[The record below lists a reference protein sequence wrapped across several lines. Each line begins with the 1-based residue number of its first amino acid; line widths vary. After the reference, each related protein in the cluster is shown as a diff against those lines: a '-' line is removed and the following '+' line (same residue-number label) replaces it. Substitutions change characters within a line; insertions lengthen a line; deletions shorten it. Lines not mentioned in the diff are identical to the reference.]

1 MEKQATPKGAGIQMV
16 MLFLYMVINFADK
29 LVLQIAAIPIMTELH
44 LSPEEYGSIGSY
56 FFLCLTIA
64 GLGVGFLA
72 NRWPTKIMILIMA
85 LTWAIVQFPMMGTVG
100 FGTIVICRMLLGLG
114 EGGAAW
120 VATHGIYKWYP
131 DHKRAMPTAWL
142 SQGSAVGVVVA
153 VPALTW
159 IVVHV
164 SWHAAFGTMGLVGL
178 IWSAAWYF
186 IGKEGPLV
194 EPPAVVNMSDRVP
207 YSKLLLS
214 RTFFGCVIAVF
225 GAYWTLSLAITW
237 FVPFM
242 VKGLGFEQSLGS
254 NLSVLPWAVGAI
266 TVISGGFLSTAL
278 VARGVSSK
286 VARAML
292 GTLPLAIGG
301 IIMLFLPVSGGGWS
315 AVILLMI
322 GTGLTGPIYVV
333 CAPMLGEFVPDS
345 QRAGVIATFGSLYV
359 CSGIIAPSVMGYLVQ
374 HGVTQLDG
382 YYSGFQFAGGLQ
394 LVCGLLAMWLM
405 APAVDRARVRLLR
418 GVVPAE

>member
-1 MEKQATPKGAGIQMV
+1 M
-16 MLFLYMVINFADK
+16 
-29 LVLQIAAIPIMTELH
+29 
-44 LSPEEYGSIGSY
+44 
-56 FFLCLTIA
+56 
-64 GLGVGFLA
+64 
-72 NRWPTKIMILIMA
+72 
-85 LTWAIVQFPMMGTVG
+85 
-100 FGTIVICRMLLGLG
+100 
-114 EGGAAW
+114 
-120 VATHGIYKWYP
+120 
-131 DHKRAMPTAWL
+131 
-142 SQGSAVGVVVA
+142 GVVVA

-194 EPPAVVNMSDRVP
+194 EPPTVVNMSDRVP

-254 NLSVLPWAVGAI
+254 NLSVLPWAVGAV

-286 VARAML
+286 VARALL

-301 IIMLFLPVSGGGWS
+301 IIMLFLPVSGGGWA
-315 AVILLMI
+315 AVVLLMV

-394 LVCGLLAMWLM
+394 LACAVIAMWLM
-405 APAVDRARVRLLR
+405 APAIDRARVRQLR

>member
-1 MEKQATPKGAGIQMV
+1 MEKIATPKGAGIQMV

-44 LSPEEYGSIGSY
+44 LSPEEYGAVGTA
-56 FFLCLTIA
+56 FFFCLTFA

-72 NRWPTKIMILIMA
+72 NRFQTKLMILIMA
-85 LTWAIVQFPMMGTVG
+85 VVWAIVQFPMVGTVS
-100 FGTIVICRMLLGLG
+100 FFTIVVCRMLLGLG

-120 VATHGIYKWYP
+120 TATHAIYKWYP

-142 SQGSAVGVVVA
+142 SQGSAVGVIIA

-159 IVVHV
+159 IVTHI

-178 IWSAAWYF
+178 IWSAVWYF

-194 EPPAVVNMSDRVP
+194 EPPAAVDMSDRVP

-214 RTFFGCVIAVF
+214 RTFIGCTAALF

-254 NLSVLPWAVGAI
+254 NLSVLPWVVGAI
-266 TVISGGFLSTAL
+266 TVISGGFLSTHL
-278 VARGVSSK
+278 VAGGTPSK
-286 VARAML
+286 LARAVL

-301 IIMLFLPVSGGGWS
+301 VFMLALPFGGSGWNE
-315 AVILLMI
+315 VILLMI

-333 CAPMLGEFVPDS
+333 CAPMIGEFVPDS
-345 QRAGVIATFGSLYV
+345 QRAGVIATMGSIYV
-359 CSGIIAPSVMGYLVQ
+359 FAGVIAPIAMGYLVQ
-374 HGVTQLDG
+374 HGATMLEG
-382 YYSGFQFAGGLQ
+382 YNTGFQFAGLLQ
-394 LVCGLLAMWLM
+394 LVLGLLAMWLM
-405 APAVDRARVRLLR
+405 APAIDRSRVRQLR